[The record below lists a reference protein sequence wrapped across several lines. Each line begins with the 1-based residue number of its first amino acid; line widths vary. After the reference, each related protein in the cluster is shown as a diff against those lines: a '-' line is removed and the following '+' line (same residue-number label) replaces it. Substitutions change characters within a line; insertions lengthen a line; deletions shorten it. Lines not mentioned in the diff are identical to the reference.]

1 MSEKR
6 TFVYVKLENKQRK
19 YIFLL
24 RFGQANAINDYY
36 KLKIRAL

>member
-6 TFVYVKLENKQRK
+6 TFVYVKYKNKQRK

-24 RFGQANAINDYY
+24 RFGLANSFNDYCM
-36 KLKIRAL
+36 LEIRAF